1 MLPSLPQD
9 PLSWL
14 VSPGGHPAGLGLV
27 TCKMKARPQDPRALP
42 ARLVEALSPQAPHRP
57 AQRPLTCSPCQS
69 ENGAC

>member
-9 PLSWL
+9 PPSWL